1 MIQDARARIRSLIR
15 GEDKRSKSESN
26 KPRTSNFLLKRPV
39 DMELQMTAKLS
50 QLNKLDRHKMS
61 KIVTLERIE
70 ARIKK
75 NMKRL

>member
-1 MIQDARARIRSLIR
+1 MIEDARARIRCLIR
-15 GEDKRSKSESN
+15 GEYKRSKTESN
-26 KPRTSNFLLKRPV
+26 QPLTSNFSLKKPV
-39 DMELQMTAKLS
+39 VMELRKKATLS
-50 QLNKLDRHKMS
+50 QLDKIDRHKKC